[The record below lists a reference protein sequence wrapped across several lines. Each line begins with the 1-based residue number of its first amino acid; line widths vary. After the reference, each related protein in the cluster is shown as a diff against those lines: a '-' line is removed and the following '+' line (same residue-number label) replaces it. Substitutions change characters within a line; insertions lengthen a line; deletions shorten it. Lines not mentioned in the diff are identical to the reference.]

1 MAETE
6 ADHQSQSCDPDI
18 AKETEMVE
26 NLKKLFGIAPA
37 EAMSALL
44 KTGFS

>member
-6 ADHQSQSCDPDI
+6 EDHRWQSSGPDI

-26 NLKKLFGIAPA
+26 KMENNCLG
-37 EAMSALL
+37 
-44 KTGFS
+44 